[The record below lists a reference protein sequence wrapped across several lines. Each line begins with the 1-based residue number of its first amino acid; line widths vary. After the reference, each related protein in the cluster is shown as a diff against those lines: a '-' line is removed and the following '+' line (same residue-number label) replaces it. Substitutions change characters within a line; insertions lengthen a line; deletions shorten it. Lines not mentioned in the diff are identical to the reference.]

1 MITVLHAS
9 DLQYGRPYRP
19 AVGRAVQRL
28 AAELQPELVVLAGD
42 LTQRAKKSEFSA
54 VRAYLEGFGGMEVV
68 VTPGNHDVPLYRVW
82 ERLLDPYR
90 NWRRYIGRELDTVTR
105 IEGAVCVA
113 LSSAAPRRAV
123 VAGHLSTAQVAW
135 ARSVFDEAHSDAR
148 RILVT
153 HHHFVPTADG
163 EGGRPLGNGPEIL
176 RALETAG
183 VELILGGHLHQPHL
197 ASSRSLVP
205 GDGPGIPLVSSG
217 TAASSRGR
225 GMDRGHNSVNVV
237 RLSDA
242 EVEVEVHRYD
252 PGSGVFRA
260 TSRHVFGRAVEAGA
274 DHAWV
279 GGAT

>member
-1 MITVLHAS
+1 MITILHAS
-9 DLQYGRPYRP
+9 DLQWGRPYRP
-19 AVGRAVQRL
+19 AVGTAVQRL
-28 AAELQPELVVLAGD
+28 AAELEPELVVLAGD
-42 LTQRAKKSEFSA
+42 LTQRAKKAEFSA
-54 VRAYLEGFGGMEVV
+54 VRTYLEGFAGMEVV

-90 NWRRYIGRELDTVTR
+90 NWRRYIGPELDTVTR
-105 IEGAVCVA
+105 VDGAVCVA

-123 VAGHLSTAQVAW
+123 VAGHLAAAQVAW
-135 ARSVFDEAHSDAR
+135 ARSVFDGADPDDH

-163 EGGRPLGNGPEIL
+163 EGGRPLPDGAGIL
-176 RALETAG
+176 RELEAAG
-183 VELILGGHLHQPHL
+183 VELVLGGHLHQPHL

-205 GDGPGIPLVSSG
+205 GEGPGIPLVSSG

-237 RLSDA
+237 RLSAA
-242 EVEVEVHRYD
+242 EVEVRVHRYD
-252 PGSGVFRA
+252 PDSDRFRD
-260 TSRHVFGRAVEAGA
+260 TSRHVFRRAVGAGG
-274 DHAWV
+274 DRAWV